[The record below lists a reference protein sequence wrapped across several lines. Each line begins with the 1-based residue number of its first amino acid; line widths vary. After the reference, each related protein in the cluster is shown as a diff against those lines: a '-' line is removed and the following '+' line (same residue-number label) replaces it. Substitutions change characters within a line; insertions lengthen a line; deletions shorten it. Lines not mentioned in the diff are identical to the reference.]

1 MKTREGFVLRE
12 VGGNHVVVAVGDAVK
27 IFNGMIQL
35 NETGAFLWKKLS
47 VGTEID
53 ELVEQTTKEFNVEK
67 DVAERDVREF
77 VESLKEA
84 NLIK

>member
-1 MKTREGFVLRE
+1 MKTRDGFVLRE
-12 VGGNHVVVAVGDAVK
+12 IGGNHVVVAVGDAVK

-35 NETGAFLWKKLS
+35 NETGAFLWKQLS
-47 VGTEID
+47 VGAELD
-53 ELVEQTTKEFNVEK
+53 ELVEKTTQEFKVEK
-67 DVAERDVREF
+67 DVAEKDVVEF

>member
-67 DVAERDVREF
+67 DVAERDVKEF

>member
-12 VGGNHVVVAVGDAVK
+12 IGGNHVVVAVGEAVK

-47 VGTEID
+47 VGIEID

-67 DVAERDVREF
+67 DVAEKDVREF

>member
-53 ELVEQTTKEFNVEK
+53 ELVEQTTKEFKVEK
-67 DVAERDVREF
+67 DVAERDVKEF